1 MGGYVEKKTERASQ
15 ESDARSPRRAKKPYE
30 KPVLTEY
37 GTVAKLTRNTSG
49 SVSDG
54 GGGGM
59 MMVCL

>member
-1 MGGYVEKKTERASQ
+1 MDKKIEGASH
-15 ESDARSPRRAKKPYE
+15 EDDKRSPRRVKPYE

-37 GTVAKLTRNTSG
+37 GSVAKLTRSTSG
-49 SVSDG
+49 SVGDG

>member
-1 MGGYVEKKTERASQ
+1 MDKKTESASQ

-37 GTVAKLTRNTSG
+37 GSVAKLTRASSG
-49 SVSDG
+49 SVGDG

>member
-1 MGGYVEKKTERASQ
+1 VEKKIEGTSHEH
-15 ESDARSPRRAKKPYE
+15 DKRSPRRIKKPYE

-37 GTVAKLTRNTSG
+37 GSVAKLTRNTSG
-49 SVSDG
+49 SVADG

>member
-1 MGGYVEKKTERASQ
+1 MEKKTEGSSH
-15 ESDARSPRRAKKPYE
+15 ESDARSQGRAKKPYE

-37 GTVAKLTRNTSG
+37 GSVAKLTRSTAG
-49 SVSDG
+49 SVGDG

>member
-1 MGGYVEKKTERASQ
+1 VEKKTEGT
-15 ESDARSPRRAKKPYE
+15 KKPYE

-37 GTVAKLTRNTSG
+37 GSVAKLTRSTTG
-49 SVSDG
+49 SVGDG

>member
-1 MGGYVEKKTERASQ
+1 MEKKIEGASHENDERS
-15 ESDARSPRRAKKPYE
+15 SRRIKKPYE

-37 GTVAKLTRNTSG
+37 GSVAKLTRNTTG
-49 SVSDG
+49 SVGDG

>member
-1 MGGYVEKKTERASQ
+1 MEKKTEGASH
-15 ESDARSPRRAKKPYE
+15 EADARSPRRAKKPYE

-37 GTVAKLTRNTSG
+37 GSVAKLTRATTG
-49 SVSDG
+49 SVGDG

>member
-1 MGGYVEKKTERASQ
+1 MEKKTEGVSH
-15 ESDARSPRRAKKPYE
+15 ESDARSPRRTKKPYE

-37 GTVAKLTRNTSG
+37 GSVAKLTRSTTG
-49 SVSDG
+49 SVGDG

>member
-1 MGGYVEKKTERASQ
+1 VENKIEGASH
-15 ESDARSPRRAKKPYE
+15 ENDERSPQRVKKPYE

-37 GTVAKLTRNTSG
+37 GSVAKLTRNTSG
-49 SVSDG
+49 SVGDG